1 MHRQLKL
8 KQVTQEEYRHKVW
21 LCRDGQGGAGT
32 ESGKVGRE
40 QKEGLLQVR

>member
-8 KQVTQEEYRHKVW
+8 RWVTQEEYKVW

-32 ESGKVGRE
+32 EPGKVGKE
-40 QKEGLLQVR
+40 QKEGHLQAH